1 LFEVDKQIFLWINGL
16 AGRSAVADYIIQ
28 GIANDYFV
36 IVSFCLGLL
45 AIWFGSTSKEMQK
58 AVIAAVI
65 SIGLASLLVVLSN
78 HFYFRPRPFTE
89 LPTTLLFYKPGDS
102 SFPSNMA
109 TVLMAISIPIFWTNK
124 KIGGLFI
131 GVSIIASLARVYI
144 GIHYPFDIMGGFI
157 LALAAAVAAIYILKI
172 LGKYVDLFL
181 KMLQK
186 VCLA

>member
-1 LFEVDKQIFLWINGL
+1 
-16 AGRSAVADYIIQ
+16 
-28 GIANDYFV
+28 
-36 IVSFCLGLL
+36 
-45 AIWFGSTSKEMQK
+45 
-58 AVIAAVI
+58 
-65 SIGLASLLVVLSN
+65 
-78 HFYFRPRPFTE
+78 
-89 LPTTLLFYKPGDS
+89 
-102 SFPSNMA
+102 MA

>member
-58 AVIAAVI
+58 AVIAAAI

-89 LPTTLLFYKPGDS
+89 LPTNLLFYKPSDS
-102 SFPSNMA
+102 SFPSNLA
-109 TVLMAISIPIFWTNK
+109 TILMAISIPISGPIKNRWPIYWRVNHRRF
-124 KIGGLFI
+124 GQ
-131 GVSIIASLARVYI
+131 SICRNPL
-144 GIHYPFDIMGGFI
+144 P
-157 LALAAAVAAIYILKI
+157 L
-172 LGKYVDLFL
+172 
-181 KMLQK
+181 
-186 VCLA
+186 

>member
-16 AGRSAVADYIIQ
+16 AGRSAVADSIIQ

-89 LPTTLLFYKPGDS
+89 LPTNLLFYKPSDS
-102 SFPSNMA
+102 SFPSNLA
-109 TVLMAISIPIFWTNK
+109 TILMAISIPIFWTNK
-124 KIGGLFI
+124 KIGSLFI
-131 GVSIIASLARVYI
+131 GASIITGLARVYV
-144 GIHYPFDIMGGFI
+144 GIHYPFDILGGFI
-157 LALAAAVAAIYILKI
+157 LALLASLAAIYILKI
-172 LGKYVDLFL
+172 MKKYFDLLLRMLEKVFL
-181 KMLQK
+181 
-186 VCLA
+186 A